1 MKEKPVEE
9 DTLKEDIEG
18 VVAGLEHVEERDR
31 SALSEAILERVRA
44 NRFLGS
50 LCAFEAEYLSY
61 VIEIYAGF
69 GLDEP
74 ELNSRTQ
81 VRNLQGESGGLA
93 VGLD

>member
-18 VVAGLEHVEERDR
+18 IVMGLEHVEEGDKM
-31 SALSEAILERVRA
+31 ALSDAVHESVRA

-50 LCAFEAEYLSY
+50 LCAYEGEYLSY
-61 VIEIYAGF
+61 AVEIFAGF
-69 GLDEP
+69 GVDEP

-81 VRNLQGESGGLA
+81 VITLI
-93 VGLD
+93 